1 MKRDAA
7 DPLPEGLWLPFFW
20 PMYLSRLRILNYKNI
35 READLAFS
43 PKINCF
49 VGNNGMGKTNLLDAV
64 YYLSFCKSHCNAIDS
79 QNITHDEEFLMLEGS
94 YERGERKVDIHCDLK
109 RRQKKHFK
117 CDKKEYEK
125 LSDHIGLLPLVI
137 ISPADGALISEG
149 SDERRKFMDGFISQ
163 YDKKYLSCL
172 LAYNN
177 ALSQRNAMI
186 KAENREDLLLDV
198 LEAQMVEYG
207 SYIFAKRSDFIE
219 HFLPHFSEFHQI
231 VSDGKEQVGLTY
243 RSHLQDSL
251 PFEEQLKATRDRDFL
266 IGYSTKG
273 IHKDDLDMEMGGLPI
288 KRIGSQGQNK
298 TYLIALKLAQFNF
311 LKEQGGVRPIL
322 LLDDIFDKLDA
333 QRVSRILQLLRDDR
347 FGQVFIS
354 DTDREHLSSILEHS
368 GCDYLLFKV
377 EDGVVEQLMEVK
389 R

>member
-1 MKRDAA
+1 MF
-7 DPLPEGLWLPFFW
+7 LN
-20 PMYLSRLRILNYKNI
+20 RLRILNYKNI
-35 READLAFS
+35 READLTFS

-64 YYLSFCKSHCNAIDS
+64 YYLSFCKSHSNAVDS
-79 QNITHDEEFLMLEGS
+79 QNITRDEEFLMLEGEYMRDNRS
-94 YERGERKVDIHCDLK
+94 VEIYCGLK

-117 CDKKEYEK
+117 CDKKEYDK
-125 LSDHIGLLPLVI
+125 LSDHIGLLPLVL
-137 ISPADGALISEG
+137 ISPEDGALIQEG
-149 SDERRKFMDGFISQ
+149 SEERRKFMDGFISQ

-186 KAENREDLLLDV
+186 KAERRDDLLLDV
-198 LEAQMVEYG
+198 LEAQMEEFG
-207 SYIFAKRSDFIE
+207 AYIFGKRCDFID
-219 HFLPHFSEFHQI
+219 HFLPYFSEFHAI
-231 VSDGKEQVGLTY
+231 LSEGKEKVGLSY
-243 RSHLQDSL
+243 RSHLQDAT
-251 PFEEQLKATRDRDFL
+251 PFADQMRATRDRDFI

-273 IHKDDLDMEMGGLPI
+273 VHKDDLEMEMEGLPI

-298 TYLIALKLAQFNF
+298 TYLIALKLAQFSF

-333 QRVSRILQLLRDDR
+333 RRVSQILLLLKDDR

-354 DTDREHLSSILEHS
+354 DTDREHLSSILENS
-368 GCDYLLFKV
+368 GCEYMLFRV
-377 EDGVVEQLMEVK
+377 EDGVVEQLTDV
-389 R
+389 RL